1 MVRLNLSL
9 DDLRNC
15 KETTMS
21 VNAKKKIKCKKKGF
35 FKNEKEKDIFCGKF
49 PLLQKTLLFVENLLD
64 QVIFF
69 FCRKCPKLWKMSRT
83 VEKVLDWRK
92 VPWLLLDCGKV
103 P

>member
-69 FCRKCPKLWKMSRT
+69 FVENVPNCGKCPELWKRSLT
-83 VEKVLDWRK
+83 GEKFLG
-92 VPWLLLDCGKV
+92 CS
-103 P
+103 